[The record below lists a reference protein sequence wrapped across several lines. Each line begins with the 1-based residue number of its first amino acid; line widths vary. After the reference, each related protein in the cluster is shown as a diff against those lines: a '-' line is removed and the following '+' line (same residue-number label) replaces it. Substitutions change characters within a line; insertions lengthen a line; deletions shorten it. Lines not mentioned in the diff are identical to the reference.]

1 MVPAP
6 AQREV
11 RAAWKSMRDGQ
22 RDFGHHALS
31 DVRAH
36 RQAAAKAVAEVLAK
50 ATRKQAELTEQFG
63 DLFPDTPAAAGDTT
77 KKNDSDGN
85 TTTAPDGQATL

>member
-6 AQREV
+6 MQRAV
-11 RAAWKSMRDGQ
+11 TASWRQYRRAVDPSDQLDALADYRKSRSQ
-22 RDFGHHALS
+22 
-31 DVRAH
+31 
-36 RQAAAKAVAEVLAK
+36 AVAEVLAK